1 MFRIYVEIRLN
12 ISKLRDETIE
22 IYLSI
27 IQCARSRPLSDP
39 LKWDQRIGKYY
50 NLKSIKSVTL
60 DLRQATT
67 Y

>member
-22 IYLSI
+22 IYLPI

-39 LKWDQRIGKYY
+39 LKWDHRISRYY

-60 DLRQATT
+60 DLRQTTT